1 VASFT
6 LRKRKSARYHR
17 SRPVDCLRRGS
28 HACDRTTFTLWQ
40 WRSVVYGGTGVV
52 LFTLIVGF
60 LEWKAQR
67 RERARDKADKA
78 ELIRLLQESQE
89 QNRAEFQ
96 TLKADIK
103 AINQK
108 PEAAQQKARLVSS
121 SIPRSARQSVR
132 LRQRVRDRASRIR
145 VERGRSVCLARGN
158 LGR

>member
-1 VASFT
+1 MEIG
-6 LRKRKSARYHR
+6 
-17 SRPVDCLRRGS
+17 CLRR
-28 HACDRTTFTLWQ
+28 H
-40 WRSVVYGGTGVV
+40 WRSAVHFNSGLLRV
-52 LFTLIVGF
+52 
-60 LEWKAQR
+60 ESAAC
-67 RERARDKADKA
+67 ERARDKADKA

-121 SIPRSARQSVR
+121 SVLRSARQSVR

>member
-1 VASFT
+1 MFATIAAVLWIVFDVGAT
-6 LRKRKSARYHR
+6 LVTA
-17 SRPVDCLRRGS
+17 PPLLCGNG
-28 HACDRTTFTLWQ
+28 DR
-40 WRSVVYGGTGVV
+40 
-52 LFTLIVGF
+52 LFTAAMAWCCSLYIVGF

-132 LRQRVRDRASRIR
+132 LRQRVRDRASGIR
-145 VERGRSVCLARGN
+145 VECGRSVCLARGN

>member
-1 VASFT
+1 VASIT
-6 LRKRKSARYHR
+6 LRKRKNARYHR
-17 SRPVDCLRRGS
+17 SSPLDCLRRGS
-28 HACDRTTFTLWQ
+28 HACDRTTFTFWQ

-52 LFTLIVGF
+52 LFTLIVDF
-60 LEWKAQR
+60 LDWKAQR

-108 PEAAQQKARLVSS
+108 PEAAQ
-121 SIPRSARQSVR
+121 
-132 LRQRVRDRASRIR
+132 
-145 VERGRSVCLARGN
+145 
-158 LGR
+158 

>member
-1 VASFT
+1 MASFT
-6 LRKRKSARYHR
+6 LRKRKNARYHR
-17 SRPVDCLRRGS
+17 SRPLDCLRRGS

-132 LRQRVRDRASRIR
+132 LRQRVRDRAFAHS
-145 VERGRSVCLARGN
+145 G
-158 LGR
+158 

>member
-1 VASFT
+1 MASFT
-6 LRKRKSARYHR
+6 LRKRKNARYHR
-17 SRPVDCLRRGS
+17 SRPLDCLRRGS
-28 HACDRTTFTLWQ
+28 HACDRITFTLWQ

-67 RERARDKADKA
+67 RERAQDKADKA

-121 SIPRSARQSVR
+121 SVLRSARQSVR

>member
-1 VASFT
+1 MASFT

-67 RERARDKADKA
+67 RERARDKTDKA

-96 TLKADIK
+96 TVKADIK

-132 LRQRVRDRASRIR
+132 LRRRVRERAFAHS
-145 VERGRSVCLARGN
+145 G
-158 LGR
+158 

>member
-1 VASFT
+1 
-6 LRKRKSARYHR
+6 
-17 SRPVDCLRRGS
+17 
-28 HACDRTTFTLWQ
+28 
-40 WRSVVYGGTGVV
+40 
-52 LFTLIVGF
+52 VGF

-67 RERARDKADKA
+67 RERAQDKADKA

>member
-1 VASFT
+1 VWRAEEAQKCSLPSQPSCGLSST
-6 LRKRKSARYHR
+6 WEPRLGPH
-17 SRPVDCLRRGS
+17 
-28 HACDRTTFTLWQ
+28 HFTLWQ
-40 WRSVVYGGTGVV
+40 WRSVVYGATGVV
-52 LFTLIVGF
+52 LFTLVVGF

-96 TLKADIK
+96 TLKAEIK

-121 SIPRSARQSVR
+121 SIPRSARFGA
-132 LRQRVRDRASRIR
+132 LAPARA
-145 VERGRSVCLARGN
+145 
-158 LGR
+158 